1 MYCPGPFYGQDQ
13 KKNVTKQLAIAYLL
27 FEAEHTAE
35 RPAQISTKV
44 GQAPLVRTGVVGPLQ
59 KSTVLCI
66 ARDCF
71 AALGESY
78 DRKSPAI

>member
-13 KKNVTKQLAIAYLL
+13 KKNATEPLAIAYLL

-44 GQAPLVRTGVVGPLQ
+44 GLAPLVRTGGILP
-59 KSTVLCI
+59 
-66 ARDCF
+66 RCF
-71 AALGESY
+71 TPFNFELNIWNRFIEEGSQS
-78 DRKSPAI
+78 DF